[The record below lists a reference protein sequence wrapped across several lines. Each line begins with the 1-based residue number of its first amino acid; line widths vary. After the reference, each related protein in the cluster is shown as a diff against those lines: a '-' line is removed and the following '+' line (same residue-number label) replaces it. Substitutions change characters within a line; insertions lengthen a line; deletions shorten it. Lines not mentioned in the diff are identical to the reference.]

1 MAYDQ
6 SPVDDRMRDPRI
18 PDQNRY
24 WAAFGLSWQPRP
36 WLGLDAGYTHIW
48 IDDARVNL
56 SASDTDG
63 ATRGN
68 LTAEYESSVDVIR
81 GGFRLQ
87 F

>member
-1 MAYDQ
+1 M
-6 SPVDDRMRDPRI
+6 
-18 PDQNRY
+18 
-24 WAAFGLSWQPRP
+24 
-36 WLGLDAGYTHIW
+36 W